1 MKCDD
6 TRKVLEDLYEGLLD
20 ERTAAEARAHLAEC
34 GACRREAAAIEKLNS
49 ALVAVKVVAA
59 PRGVADRTL
68 EAVHGAAVAAREKT
82 RRLRTFVYE
91 GLAAAALI
99 AACLGIF
106 GWRPAPPVQV
116 EKSLWRDAV
125 NASTP
130 YYEKAATYARGLV
143 PEVRVPE
150 IGLYVKIAL
159 FALGAIA
166 AVIAAVQAH
175 ESKRLEAKF
184 ARYLR

>member
-68 EAVHGAAVAAREKT
+68 EAVRRGRRGAGKDEAPEDV
-82 RRLRTFVYE
+82 RLR
-91 GLAAAALI
+91 
-99 AACLGIF
+99 
-106 GWRPAPPVQV
+106 RPCGGG
-116 EKSLWRDAV
+116 
-125 NASTP
+125 P
-130 YYEKAATYARGLV
+130 YRGV
-143 PEVRVPE
+143 P
-150 IGLYVKIAL
+150 GD
-159 FALGAIA
+159 F
-166 AVIAAVQAH
+166 
-175 ESKRLEAKF
+175 RLEAG
-184 ARYLR
+184 AAGPG